1 MSARVET
8 VPERRLAR
16 FGHEEQGAA
25 AVEFALVLPVL
36 LMLVFMF
43 IDATRAFYTL
53 NSLVSAAREGARF
66 ASAQELTCP
75 VPTAA
80 EQDQIKDRV
89 LQSAVLFGGTQLT
102 RGYVQVTVDP
112 SPAALCENVHV
123 RIQSY
128 PFRPI
133 TPVARLFRAD
143 SILMTRE
150 AVFRYERGP

>member
-1 MSARVET
+1 MSARIVWR
-8 VPERRLAR
+8 PGRRLVR
-16 FGHEEQGAA
+16 FRREEQGAA

-36 LMLVFMF
+36 LLLVFMF

-66 ASAQELTCP
+66 GSAQELTCP

-80 EQDQIKDRV
+80 EQDVIKDRV
-89 LQSAVLFGGTQLT
+89 INSAVLFGGTQLT
-102 RGYVQVTVDP
+102 RGYIQVSVDP
-112 SPAALCENVHV
+112 SAASQCENVHV

-128 PFRPI
+128 PFRPL

-150 AVFRYERGP
+150 AVFRYERAP